1 MRSFA
6 RRQVEDRSLN
16 EALLG
21 DDPSSRSFTSE
32 RRAHAAAL
40 TDMVARARAAGAI
53 RPEIEVAD
61 VRAALRA
68 IAALRDLPTAQ
79 AEPAIMRVST
89 LMLAGMKTPDPA
101 RP

>member
-1 MRSFA
+1 MAACSAETAVALGDPDPWTALETVVRSFA

-40 TDMVARARAAGAI
+40 
-53 RPEIEVAD
+53 
-61 VRAALRA
+61 
-68 IAALRDLPTAQ
+68 
-79 AEPAIMRVST
+79 
-89 LMLAGMKTPDPA
+89 MLAGMKTPDPA